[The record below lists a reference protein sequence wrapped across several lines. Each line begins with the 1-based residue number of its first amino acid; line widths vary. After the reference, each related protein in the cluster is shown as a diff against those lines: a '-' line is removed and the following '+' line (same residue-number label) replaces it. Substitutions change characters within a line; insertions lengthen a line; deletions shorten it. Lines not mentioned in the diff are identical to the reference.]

1 MKKRNLRIASGVLAM
16 ALLVS
21 TNVFATTTAEY
32 DAQISEIKEKQAQN
46 EAEAE
51 ELNAQLESL
60 RSETADAQAYQ
71 ETLVAQIENY
81 QESIDLARERIDE
94 LNSNIS
100 TLEDEIEKADAEYA
114 DTFEQLKVRLN
125 ALYTSGGELTTLE
138 ILLDSTS
145 LYDFS
150 VRSEAI
156 QGVTR
161 HDKQL
166 MEAIKAYVLQTQ
178 EQSDELS
185 VQKEEL
191 AEQKKDL
198 ESKQSELQVL
208 EEENQRLIEELQ
220 LQSAEA
226 ENLIAE
232 NEAES
237 QDYLAQLD
245 SLIAQRSE
253 QAAREEA
260 ERQQALENQQNQ
272 GGGSSDA
279 GSSSS
284 GSSGSSGSS
293 NDSSVLNTGDLSFS
307 WPLAGYGYGSITQYY
322 GNNGHMGL
330 DIGIPYGTPIYAA
343 ESGQVIS
350 AEYHWSWGNNVLI
363 WHNGTYST
371 RYAHCSSLAVSA
383 GEYVQKG
390 QVIGYAGSTGNSK
403 TTCTSRCTRTAA
415 AWAAEFRVILSSK
428 FTIMD
433 GRAAAAAEAAGGPP
447 FFIRNKPAPE
457 CAD

>member
-16 ALLVS
+16 ALLIS

-94 LNSNIS
+94 LNSSIS

-166 MEAIKAYVLQTQ
+166 MEEIKAYMLQTQ
-178 EQSDELS
+178 EQRDELS

-390 QVIGYAGSTGNSK
+390 QVIGYAGSTGNS
-403 TTCTSRCTRTAA
+403 TGNHLHFEVYQNGSRVDPLN
-415 AWAAEFRVILSSK
+415 FV
-428 FTIMD
+428 
-433 GRAAAAAEAAGGPP
+433 
-447 FFIRNKPAPE
+447 
-457 CAD
+457 

>member
-94 LNSNIS
+94 LNSSIS

-166 MEAIKAYVLQTQ
+166 MEEIKAYMLQTQ
-178 EQSDELS
+178 EQRDELS

-232 NEAES
+232 NEAER

-390 QVIGYAGSTGNSK
+390 QVIGYAGSTGNS
-403 TTCTSRCTRTAA
+403 TGNHLHFEVYQNGSRVDPLN
-415 AWAAEFRVILSSK
+415 FV
-428 FTIMD
+428 
-433 GRAAAAAEAAGGPP
+433 
-447 FFIRNKPAPE
+447 
-457 CAD
+457 

>member
-94 LNSNIS
+94 LNNSIS

-156 QGVTR
+156 QGFTR

-166 MEAIKAYVLQTQ
+166 MEEIKAYMLQTQ
-178 EQSDELS
+178 EQRDELS

-330 DIGIPYGTPIYAA
+330 DVGIPYGTPIYAA

-390 QVIGYAGSTGNSK
+390 QVIGYAGSTGNS
-403 TTCTSRCTRTAA
+403 TGNHLHFEVYQNGSRVDPLN
-415 AWAAEFRVILSSK
+415 FV
-428 FTIMD
+428 
-433 GRAAAAAEAAGGPP
+433 
-447 FFIRNKPAPE
+447 
-457 CAD
+457 

>member
-1 MKKRNLRIASGVLAM
+1 MCGAVIGVLPYEEKKF
-16 ALLVS
+16 

-94 LNSNIS
+94 LNNSIS

-166 MEAIKAYVLQTQ
+166 MEEIKAYMLQTQ
-178 EQSDELS
+178 EQRDELS

-293 NDSSVLNTGDLSFS
+293 NDSSVLNTGNLSFS

-330 DIGIPYGTPIYAA
+330 DVGIPYGTPIYAA

-390 QVIGYAGSTGNSK
+390 QVIGYAGSTGNS
-403 TTCTSRCTRTAA
+403 TGNHLHFEVYQNGSRVDPLN
-415 AWAAEFRVILSSK
+415 FV
-428 FTIMD
+428 
-433 GRAAAAAEAAGGPP
+433 
-447 FFIRNKPAPE
+447 
-457 CAD
+457 

>member
-71 ETLVAQIENY
+71 EALVAQIENY

-94 LNSNIS
+94 LNSSIS

-150 VRSEAI
+150 VGSEAI

-166 MEAIKAYVLQTQ
+166 MEEIKAYMLQTQ
-178 EQSDELS
+178 EQRDELS

-330 DIGIPYGTPIYAA
+330 DVGIPYGTPIYAA

-390 QVIGYAGSTGNSK
+390 QVIGYAGSTGNS
-403 TTCTSRCTRTAA
+403 TGNHLHFEVYQNGSRVDPLN
-415 AWAAEFRVILSSK
+415 FV
-428 FTIMD
+428 
-433 GRAAAAAEAAGGPP
+433 
-447 FFIRNKPAPE
+447 
-457 CAD
+457 

>member
-94 LNSNIS
+94 LNSSIS

-156 QGVTR
+156 QGFTR

-166 MEAIKAYVLQTQ
+166 MEEIKAYMLQTQ
-178 EQSDELS
+178 EQRDELS

-330 DIGIPYGTPIYAA
+330 DVGIPYGTPIYAA

-390 QVIGYAGSTGNSK
+390 QVIGYAGSTGNS
-403 TTCTSRCTRTAA
+403 TGNHLHFEVYQNGSRVDPLN
-415 AWAAEFRVILSSK
+415 FV
-428 FTIMD
+428 
-433 GRAAAAAEAAGGPP
+433 
-447 FFIRNKPAPE
+447 
-457 CAD
+457 

>member
-81 QESIDLARERIDE
+81 QESIDLARQRIDE
-94 LNSNIS
+94 LNSSIS

-166 MEAIKAYVLQTQ
+166 MEEIKAYMLQTQ
-178 EQSDELS
+178 EQRDELS

-253 QAAREEA
+253 QAAREEE

-390 QVIGYAGSTGNSK
+390 QVIGYAGSTGNS
-403 TTCTSRCTRTAA
+403 TGNHLHFEVYQNGSRVDPLN
-415 AWAAEFRVILSSK
+415 FV
-428 FTIMD
+428 
-433 GRAAAAAEAAGGPP
+433 
-447 FFIRNKPAPE
+447 
-457 CAD
+457 

>member
-94 LNSNIS
+94 LNSSIS

-166 MEAIKAYVLQTQ
+166 MEEIKAYMLQTQ
-178 EQSDELS
+178 EQRDELS
-185 VQKEEL
+185 AQKEEL

-253 QAAREEA
+253 QAAREEE

-284 GSSGSSGSS
+284 DSSGSSGSS
-293 NDSSVLNTGDLSFS
+293 NDSSVLNTGNLSFS

-330 DIGIPYGTPIYAA
+330 DVGIPYGTPIYAA

-390 QVIGYAGSTGNSK
+390 QVIGYAGSTGNS
-403 TTCTSRCTRTAA
+403 TGNHLHFEVYQNGSRVDPLN
-415 AWAAEFRVILSSK
+415 FV
-428 FTIMD
+428 
-433 GRAAAAAEAAGGPP
+433 
-447 FFIRNKPAPE
+447 
-457 CAD
+457 

>member
-94 LNSNIS
+94 LNSSIS

-166 MEAIKAYVLQTQ
+166 MEEIKAYMLQTQ
-178 EQSDELS
+178 EQRDELS

-330 DIGIPYGTPIYAA
+330 DVGIPYGTPIYAA
-343 ESGQVIS
+343 ESGQGIS
-350 AEYHWSWGNNVLI
+350 AGYHWSWGNNVLI

-390 QVIGYAGSTGNSK
+390 QVIGYAGSTGNS
-403 TTCTSRCTRTAA
+403 TGNHLHFEVYQNGSRVDPLN
-415 AWAAEFRVILSSK
+415 FV
-428 FTIMD
+428 
-433 GRAAAAAEAAGGPP
+433 
-447 FFIRNKPAPE
+447 
-457 CAD
+457 

>member
-94 LNSNIS
+94 LNSSIS

-166 MEAIKAYVLQTQ
+166 MEEIKAYMLQTQ
-178 EQSDELS
+178 EQRDELS

-279 GSSSS
+279 

-390 QVIGYAGSTGNSK
+390 QVIGYAGSTGNS
-403 TTCTSRCTRTAA
+403 TGNHLHFEVYQNGSRVDPLN
-415 AWAAEFRVILSSK
+415 FV
-428 FTIMD
+428 
-433 GRAAAAAEAAGGPP
+433 
-447 FFIRNKPAPE
+447 
-457 CAD
+457 

>member
-94 LNSNIS
+94 LNSSIS

-166 MEAIKAYVLQTQ
+166 MEEIKAYMLQTQ
-178 EQSDELS
+178 EQRDELS

-272 GGGSSDA
+272 GGGSSDP

-390 QVIGYAGSTGNSK
+390 QVIGYAGSTGNS
-403 TTCTSRCTRTAA
+403 TGNHLHFEVYQNGSRVDPLN
-415 AWAAEFRVILSSK
+415 FV
-428 FTIMD
+428 
-433 GRAAAAAEAAGGPP
+433 
-447 FFIRNKPAPE
+447 
-457 CAD
+457 

>member
-94 LNSNIS
+94 LNSSIS

-150 VRSEAI
+150 VRSGAI

-166 MEAIKAYVLQTQ
+166 MEEIKAYMLQTQ
-178 EQSDELS
+178 EQRDELS

-390 QVIGYAGSTGNSK
+390 QVIGYAGSTGNS
-403 TTCTSRCTRTAA
+403 TGNHLHFEVYQNGSRVDPLN
-415 AWAAEFRVILSSK
+415 FV
-428 FTIMD
+428 
-433 GRAAAAAEAAGGPP
+433 
-447 FFIRNKPAPE
+447 
-457 CAD
+457 

>member
-1 MKKRNLRIASGVLAM
+1 MKKRNLRIAFGVLAM

-32 DAQISEIKEKQAQN
+32 NAQISEIKEKQAQN

-94 LNSNIS
+94 LNSSIS

-166 MEAIKAYVLQTQ
+166 MEEIKAYMLQTQ
-178 EQSDELS
+178 EQRDELS

-390 QVIGYAGSTGNSK
+390 QVIGYAGSTGNS
-403 TTCTSRCTRTAA
+403 TGNHLHFEVYQNGSRVDPLN
-415 AWAAEFRVILSSK
+415 FV
-428 FTIMD
+428 
-433 GRAAAAAEAAGGPP
+433 
-447 FFIRNKPAPE
+447 
-457 CAD
+457 

>member
-94 LNSNIS
+94 LNSSIS

-166 MEAIKAYVLQTQ
+166 MEEIKAYMLQTQ
-178 EQSDELS
+178 EQRDELS

-330 DIGIPYGTPIYAA
+330 DVGIPYGTPIYAA

-390 QVIGYAGSTGNSK
+390 QVIGYAGSTGNSTGNHLHFEVYQK
-403 TTCTSRCTRTAA
+403 
-415 AWAAEFRVILSSK
+415 IK
-428 FTIMD
+428 
-433 GRAAAAAEAAGGPP
+433 
-447 FFIRNKPAPE
+447 
-457 CAD
+457 

>member
-94 LNSNIS
+94 LNSSIS
-100 TLEDEIEKADAEYA
+100 TLEDEIEKADVEYA

-166 MEAIKAYVLQTQ
+166 MEEIKAYMLQTQ
-178 EQSDELS
+178 EQRDELS

-253 QAAREEA
+253 QAAREEE

-390 QVIGYAGSTGNSK
+390 QVIGYAGSTGNS
-403 TTCTSRCTRTAA
+403 TGNHLHFEVYQNGSRVDPLN
-415 AWAAEFRVILSSK
+415 FV
-428 FTIMD
+428 
-433 GRAAAAAEAAGGPP
+433 
-447 FFIRNKPAPE
+447 
-457 CAD
+457 

>member
-94 LNSNIS
+94 LNNSIS

-166 MEAIKAYVLQTQ
+166 MEEIKAYMLQTQ
-178 EQSDELS
+178 EQRDELS

-330 DIGIPYGTPIYAA
+330 DVGIPYGTPIYAA

-390 QVIGYAGSTGNSK
+390 QVIGYAGSTGNS
-403 TTCTSRCTRTAA
+403 TGNHLHFEVYQNGSRVDPLN
-415 AWAAEFRVILSSK
+415 FV
-428 FTIMD
+428 
-433 GRAAAAAEAAGGPP
+433 
-447 FFIRNKPAPE
+447 
-457 CAD
+457 

>member
-1 MKKRNLRIASGVLAM
+1 MKKRNLRITSGVLAM

-94 LNSNIS
+94 LNSSIS

-166 MEAIKAYVLQTQ
+166 MEEIKAYMLQTQ
-178 EQSDELS
+178 EQRDELS

-390 QVIGYAGSTGNSK
+390 QVIGYAGSTGNS
-403 TTCTSRCTRTAA
+403 TGNHLHFEVYQNGSRVDPLN
-415 AWAAEFRVILSSK
+415 FV
-428 FTIMD
+428 
-433 GRAAAAAEAAGGPP
+433 
-447 FFIRNKPAPE
+447 
-457 CAD
+457 

>member
-94 LNSNIS
+94 LNSSIS

-166 MEAIKAYVLQTQ
+166 MEEIKAYMLQTQ
-178 EQSDELS
+178 EQRDELS

-279 GSSSS
+279 DSSSS

-390 QVIGYAGSTGNSK
+390 QVIGYAGSTGNS
-403 TTCTSRCTRTAA
+403 TGNHLHFEVYQNGSRVDPLN
-415 AWAAEFRVILSSK
+415 FV
-428 FTIMD
+428 
-433 GRAAAAAEAAGGPP
+433 
-447 FFIRNKPAPE
+447 
-457 CAD
+457 

>member
-94 LNSNIS
+94 LNSSIS

-166 MEAIKAYVLQTQ
+166 MEEIKAYMLQTQ
-178 EQSDELS
+178 EQRDELS

-284 GSSGSSGSS
+284 ESSGSS

-330 DIGIPYGTPIYAA
+330 DVGIPYGTPIYAA

-390 QVIGYAGSTGNSK
+390 QVIGYAGSTGNS
-403 TTCTSRCTRTAA
+403 TGNHLHFEVYQNGSRVDPLN
-415 AWAAEFRVILSSK
+415 FV
-428 FTIMD
+428 
-433 GRAAAAAEAAGGPP
+433 
-447 FFIRNKPAPE
+447 
-457 CAD
+457 

>member
-94 LNSNIS
+94 LNSSIS

-166 MEAIKAYVLQTQ
+166 MEEIKAYMLQTQ
-178 EQSDELS
+178 EQRDELS

-284 GSSGSSGSS
+284 GSSGSS

-330 DIGIPYGTPIYAA
+330 DVGIPYGTPIYAA

-390 QVIGYAGSTGNSK
+390 QVIGYAGSTGNS
-403 TTCTSRCTRTAA
+403 TGNHLHFEVYQNGSRVDPLN
-415 AWAAEFRVILSSK
+415 FV
-428 FTIMD
+428 
-433 GRAAAAAEAAGGPP
+433 
-447 FFIRNKPAPE
+447 
-457 CAD
+457 

>member
-94 LNSNIS
+94 LNSSIS

-166 MEAIKAYVLQTQ
+166 MEEIKAYMLQTQ
-178 EQSDELS
+178 EQRDELS

-253 QAAREEA
+253 QAAREEE

-272 GGGSSDA
+272 GGGSSDP

-390 QVIGYAGSTGNSK
+390 QVIGYAGSTGNS
-403 TTCTSRCTRTAA
+403 TGNHLHFEVYQNGSRVDPLN
-415 AWAAEFRVILSSK
+415 FV
-428 FTIMD
+428 
-433 GRAAAAAEAAGGPP
+433 
-447 FFIRNKPAPE
+447 
-457 CAD
+457 

>member
-94 LNSNIS
+94 LNSSIS

-166 MEAIKAYVLQTQ
+166 MEEIKAYMLQTQ
-178 EQSDELS
+178 EQRDELS

-253 QAAREEA
+253 QAAREEE

-279 GSSSS
+279 GSSGS

-390 QVIGYAGSTGNSK
+390 QVIGYAGSTGNS
-403 TTCTSRCTRTAA
+403 TGNHLHFEVYQNGSRVDPLN
-415 AWAAEFRVILSSK
+415 FV
-428 FTIMD
+428 
-433 GRAAAAAEAAGGPP
+433 
-447 FFIRNKPAPE
+447 
-457 CAD
+457 

>member
-94 LNSNIS
+94 LNSSIS

-166 MEAIKAYVLQTQ
+166 MEEIKAYMLQTQ
-178 EQSDELS
+178 EQRDELS

-253 QAAREEA
+253 QAAREEE

-272 GGGSSDA
+272 GGGASDA

-293 NDSSVLNTGDLSFS
+293 NDSSVLNTGNLSFS

-330 DIGIPYGTPIYAA
+330 DVGIPYGTPIYAA

-390 QVIGYAGSTGNSK
+390 QVIGYAGSTGNS
-403 TTCTSRCTRTAA
+403 TGNHLHFEVYQNGSRVDPLN
-415 AWAAEFRVILSSK
+415 FV
-428 FTIMD
+428 
-433 GRAAAAAEAAGGPP
+433 
-447 FFIRNKPAPE
+447 
-457 CAD
+457 

>member
-94 LNSNIS
+94 LNSSIS

-166 MEAIKAYVLQTQ
+166 MEEIKAYMLQTQ
-178 EQSDELS
+178 EQRDELS

-208 EEENQRLIEELQ
+208 EEENQRLTEELQ

-330 DIGIPYGTPIYAA
+330 DVGIPYGTPIYAA

-390 QVIGYAGSTGNSK
+390 QVIGYAGSTGNS
-403 TTCTSRCTRTAA
+403 TGNHLHFEVYQNGSRVDPLN
-415 AWAAEFRVILSSK
+415 FV
-428 FTIMD
+428 
-433 GRAAAAAEAAGGPP
+433 
-447 FFIRNKPAPE
+447 
-457 CAD
+457 

>member
-94 LNSNIS
+94 LNNSIS

-166 MEAIKAYVLQTQ
+166 MEEIKAYMLQTQ
-178 EQSDELS
+178 EQRDELS

-293 NDSSVLNTGDLSFS
+293 NDSSVLNTGNLSFS

-330 DIGIPYGTPIYAA
+330 DVGIPYGTPIYAA

-390 QVIGYAGSTGNSK
+390 QVIGYAGSTGNS
-403 TTCTSRCTRTAA
+403 TGNHLHFEVYQNGSRVDPLN
-415 AWAAEFRVILSSK
+415 FV
-428 FTIMD
+428 
-433 GRAAAAAEAAGGPP
+433 
-447 FFIRNKPAPE
+447 
-457 CAD
+457 

>member
-94 LNSNIS
+94 LNSSIS

-166 MEAIKAYVLQTQ
+166 MEEIKAYMLQTQ
-178 EQSDELS
+178 EQRDELS

-390 QVIGYAGSTGNSK
+390 QVIGYAGSTGNS
-403 TTCTSRCTRTAA
+403 TGNNLHFEVYQNGSRVDPLN
-415 AWAAEFRVILSSK
+415 FV
-428 FTIMD
+428 
-433 GRAAAAAEAAGGPP
+433 
-447 FFIRNKPAPE
+447 
-457 CAD
+457 

>member
-94 LNSNIS
+94 LNSSIS

-166 MEAIKAYVLQTQ
+166 MEEIKAYMLQTQ
-178 EQSDELS
+178 EQRDELS

-253 QAAREEA
+253 QAAREEE
-260 ERQQALENQQNQ
+260 ERQRALENQQNQ

-390 QVIGYAGSTGNSK
+390 QVIGYAGSTGNS
-403 TTCTSRCTRTAA
+403 TGNHLHFEVYQNGSRVDPLN
-415 AWAAEFRVILSSK
+415 FV
-428 FTIMD
+428 
-433 GRAAAAAEAAGGPP
+433 
-447 FFIRNKPAPE
+447 
-457 CAD
+457 